1 METWSDFKQHFYG
14 HLGSNKANDVVDFV
28 LRWEQWTPG
37 ELRVEANRQLNMR
50 LWSAL
55 TKAVRVGT
63 ARFGTFEEFQMD
75 GVGVWKAWTERATGA
90 NRENVRD
97 LWKRYSWMHR
107 DNQGGESLTDWLNR
121 VGTAAR
127 GLENLGQVIPEEFK
141 ISKMLDIGV

>member
-1 METWSDFKQHFYG
+1 
-14 HLGSNKANDVVDFV
+14 
-28 LRWEQWTPG
+28 
-37 ELRVEANRQLNMR
+37 
-50 LWSAL
+50 
-55 TKAVRVGT
+55 
-63 ARFGTFEEFQMD
+63 MD